1 MKTLRT
7 LFKTNDSFTPL
18 IARLT
23 LGLVMFPHGA
33 QKALGWFGGY
43 GFSATMNFFTGQ
55 LHIPAVLAFVAIAA
69 EFAGSIG
76 LITGFFSRVS
86 ACGIAVVMLVATLT
100 VHASNG
106 IFMNWSGTQKGE
118 GFEYHLL
125 AIGLALVVIISGA
138 GKWSID
144 RLLAR
149 RLDVQREMIPDP
161 SDIRPAPEHGP
172 MISK

>member
-1 MKTLRT
+1 MQPFTQRESKIMKTLLT

-33 QKALGWFGGY
+33 QKVLGWFGGY

-55 LHIPAVLAFVAIAA
+55 LHIPAVFAFLAIAA

-76 LITGFFSRVS
+76 LVAGFLSRVS
-86 ACGIAVVMLVATLT
+86 AFGIAVTMLVAAFM
-100 VHASNG
+100 VHAPNG
-106 IFMNWSGTQKGE
+106 FFINWAGNQKGE

-144 RLLAR
+144 RLLAGR
-149 RLDVQREMIPDP
+149 REGQHVTTN
-161 SDIRPAPEHGP
+161 
-172 MISK
+172 